1 MKKISFNPSGV
12 CCREMNFEVDENN
25 KIIDLNFI
33 GGCPG
38 TMLGLKQVLIGQ
50 NALEVAD
57 KLKDIRCGNKSTSC
71 PAELSKAIKNFL

>member
-1 MKKISFNPSGV
+1 
-12 CCREMNFEVDENN
+12 MNFEVDENN

-38 TMLGLKQVLIGQ
+38 NMLGLKQVLIGQ

>member
-38 TMLGLKQVLIGQ
+38 NMLGLKQVLIGQ

-57 KLKDIRCGNKSTSC
+57 KLKDIRCGNKSKTC
-71 PAELSKAIKNFL
+71 PPELSKAIKNFL

>member
-38 TMLGLKQVLIGQ
+38 NMLGLKQVLIGQ

-71 PAELSKAIKNFL
+71 PAELSKAIKIFL